1 MKLSTRARYGMRAMV
16 AIARRADAYS
26 TGEQI
31 AHEEDVSKKYLDS
44 ILGEL
49 REAGLLDAA
58 RGAKGGYKLA
68 RPAAEMTAAEIV
80 ESLDGPI
87 SIVPCVRDADSC
99 QRSPRCPTRHVW
111 QSVSE
116 AARQVLAGLTL
127 AQLVCDAPGNA
138 PPPKRRP
145 TRPSGKAASSSGR
158 GK

>member
-31 AHEEDVSKKYLDS
+31 ADEEDVSKKYLDS

-49 REAGLLDAA
+49 REARLLDAV
-58 RGAKGGYKLA
+58 RGNKGGYKLA
-68 RPAAEMTAAEIV
+68 RPADEITAAEIV

-87 SIVPCVRDADSC
+87 SIVPCVGDADSC
-99 QRSPRCPTRHVW
+99 QRSPRCPTRNMW
-111 QSVSE
+111 RSVSE
-116 AARQVLAGLTL
+116 AARQALDKLTL

-138 PPPKRRP
+138 PPREQRP
-145 TRPSGKAASSSGR
+145 TRRRRKAAPSSGR